1 MSKRPSQ
8 DTPAVRAAAT
18 YGPLRLLRL
27 NEVTART
34 CLSKSEIYRRIS
46 AGAFPGSVSLAR
58 ALSRGESR
66 ISMRGFANWQN
77 RRSEPRRDVC

>member
-46 AGAFPGSVSLAR
+46 AGAFPGSVKLGTRAVAWRESDIDAWICQLAKQ
-58 ALSRGESR
+58 AIG
-66 ISMRGFANWQN
+66 AAA
-77 RRSEPRRDVC
+77 